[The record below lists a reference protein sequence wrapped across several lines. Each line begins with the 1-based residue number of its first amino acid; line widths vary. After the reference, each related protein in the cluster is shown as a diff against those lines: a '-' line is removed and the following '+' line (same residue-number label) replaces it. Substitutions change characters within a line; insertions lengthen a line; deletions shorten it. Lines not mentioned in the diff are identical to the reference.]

1 MEELTRDVEQV
12 RIHNSELKKVRE
24 YERKSFYERLDRL
37 EREREEE
44 HNAGL
49 AAAAARHEE
58 IRQEAVDT
66 LNEYLRQVEEEK
78 KRKEEEERRE
88 RERIEREKAEKERR
102 EREEA
107 ERREA
112 EKRAKE
118 EAARKKA
125 EEEERARKAA
135 EEEKQRKE
143 RERLEQEKKK
153 QEEER
158 QRLEKEE
165 AERKAAEEKKQRLEK
180 LRELGGGHR
189 TAQEIAEHRR
199 YLELHQH
206 LKKFR
211 QYMMNQTKDNPVLKK
226 HMGDMRRTIKKC
238 VGQLTDVKGSNR
250 QPVGFT

>member
-1 MEELTRDVEQV
+1 MQELTRDLEQV
-12 RIHNSELKKVRE
+12 RIHNAELKMVRE
-24 YERKSFYERLDRL
+24 YERKSFYEKLDRL

-58 IRQEAVDT
+58 IRREAEDT
-66 LNEYLRQVEEEK
+66 LKEHFRQVEEER
-78 KRKEEEERRE
+78 KRKLEEERRE
-88 RERIEREKAEKERR
+88 KERLEREKADKERR

-107 ERREA
+107 ERLEA

-118 EAARKKA
+118 EAARIRA
-125 EEEERARKAA
+125 EEEAKARKVA

-143 RERLEQEKKK
+143 RERVEQEKKK

-158 QRLEKEE
+158 QRLEKEN
-165 AERKAAEEKKQRLEK
+165 AERKAADEKRQRLEK
-180 LRELGGGHR
+180 LQELGGGRR
-189 TAQEIAEHRR
+189 TPQEVAEQRR
-199 YLELHQH
+199 YVEIHQH
-206 LKKFR
+206 LKRFRKF
-211 QYMMNQTKDNPVLKK
+211 MMDQTKSNPVLKK

-250 QPVGFT
+250 QPVSSL